1 MEDNNQY
8 DELLVRY
15 LFNEET
21 AGEKAFVENW
31 LNTSEENRH
40 YFNRLKKAW
49 QLTEIKQDLAY
60 ITNEAN
66 LEEKWG
72 RIEQN
77 ITEDEVEEYRP
88 TRRPVV
94 YRMLIGAAVAASLL
108 LLIGLGWLLFSNNK
122 PVTPVVQNKEKKA
135 DSVTFVI
142 RHEVNTIGKEK
153 RIQLADGSL
162 IVLANNSEVS
172 FREPFVDKREITLT
186 GKAYFKVAHNAKKPF
201 TVTSD
206 DISTTALGTEF
217 TITAF
222 RNTSH
227 IIIRLYEGK
236 VVIKAL
242 DKTNK
247 RLKNDVYLLPG
258 QEFVYGG
265 KPAVKTFSV
274 NNHAAPEQ
282 IMQQELAGDNPA
294 LPETTDK
301 PYFMF
306 NNQLLG
312 DVFDDLAALYNV
324 KIIYEKTDVQK
335 IYFTRKYDRTD
346 SLETILKEIGTIHH
360 LTITKKDNA
369 YIISR

>member
-21 AGEKAFVENW
+21 AAEKAFVENW
-31 LNTSEENRH
+31 LNTSEENRR
-40 YFNRLKKAW
+40 YFNRLKKTW
-49 QLTEIKQDLAY
+49 QLTEIKQDLDY

-66 LEEKWG
+66 LQEKWD
-72 RIEQN
+72 RIEQH
-77 ITEDEVEEYRP
+77 IAESEEVAYRP
-88 TRRPVV
+88 TRKPVV
-94 YRMLIGAAVAASLL
+94 YRMLIGTAVAASLI
-108 LLIGLGWLLFSNNK
+108 LLIGLGFMLFNRNK
-122 PVTPVVQNKEKKA
+122 PATPVVQNTEKKA
-135 DSVTFVI
+135 DSVTFVV
-142 RHEVNTIGKEK
+142 RHEVNTTGKEK

-172 FREPFVDKREITLT
+172 FREPFVDKRAITLT
-186 GKAYFKVAHNAKKPF
+186 GKGYFKVAHDTKKPF
-201 TVTSD
+201 TVTSG

-222 RNTSH
+222 KNKNH
-227 IIIRLYEGK
+227 IIIRLYQGK
-236 VVIKAL
+236 VVIKAI

-265 KPAVKTFSV
+265 RSLVKTFPV
-274 NNHAAPEQ
+274 NNHSAPEQ
-282 IMQQELAGDNPA
+282 IIQQELAGDNPT

-312 DVFDDLAALYNV
+312 NVLDDLAALYNV
-324 KIIYEKTDVQK
+324 KIIYDKRDVQK